1 MKKKKIIEISV
12 LISNFNNKKFVID
25 AIKSIKKQKFK
36 NLEIIVIDDQS
47 KDDSFKI
54 LKRIKGFKLIKTKIK
69 TKYSSYNQMNA
80 YLTGFK
86 KSRGKIICFLDSDD
100 FFQNN
105 KIKFIYNFFLRN
117 KKKQILFDKPIIF
130 FNKYKNYK
138 MKISKRS
145 KYLIPWSQFPPQS
158 CISIKRDY
166 LKKIFKKVMFFK
178 FPNTWFDFR
187 ILCQSTIDFGKIDI
201 IDKYLTFYRQN
212 PNSQIIDYKKK
223 FSKNW
228 WKKREEAHLFQNYL
242 YKKNKNSLNYS
253 LDRLFT
259 KIINIFID

>member
-1 MKKKKIIEISV
+1 
-12 LISNFNNKKFVID
+12 
-25 AIKSIKKQKFK
+25 
-36 NLEIIVIDDQS
+36 
-47 KDDSFKI
+47 
-54 LKRIKGFKLIKTKIK
+54 
-69 TKYSSYNQMNA
+69 
-80 YLTGFK
+80 
-86 KSRGKIICFLDSDD
+86 
-100 FFQNN
+100 
-105 KIKFIYNFFLRN
+105 
-117 KKKQILFDKPIIF
+117 
-130 FNKYKNYK
+130 
-138 MKISKRS
+138 
-145 KYLIPWSQFPPQS
+145 
-158 CISIKRDY
+158 
-166 LKKIFKKVMFFK
+166 MFFK